1 VSTTDAVGKFLA
13 GIEQASLP
21 ADIFCEDIL
30 LDATVPNW
38 RFSVRGTEA
47 VRAELGKWY
56 ADLGR
61 FEEVK
66 RSPVE
71 GGEVV
76 EFTLSWQED
85 GVPHS
90 CHQAHLIRLRD
101 GRIAKDTVFCGGR
114 WPGPLLAQM
123 EEAHRAAEQGA
134 VPTG

>member
-1 VSTTDAVGKFLA
+1 VSTTDAVGEFLA
-13 GIEQASLP
+13 GIENASLP

-38 RFSVRGTEA
+38 RFFVRGTEA

-61 FEEVK
+61 FEELA
-66 RSPVE
+66 RRPID
-71 GGEVV
+71 GGEMV
-76 EFTLSWQED
+76 EFTLSWEEE

-90 CHQAHLIRLRD
+90 CHQAHLILLRD
-101 GRIAKDTVFCGGR
+101 GRIATDTVFCGGR

-123 EEAHRAAEQGA
+123 AEAQRAAERGA